1 MKCPCN
7 LQRNYKA
14 DTDVLDRRASFGH
27 RRVDNSQGA
36 SRVTAPINGQA
47 IVAVFLTHQAPEDVH
62 DFRLSFQGQP
72 DGLTQLLT
80 TFLLVLY
87 HLRLL
92 VD

>member
-1 MKCPCN
+1 
-7 LQRNYKA
+7 
-14 DTDVLDRRASFGH
+14 
-27 RRVDNSQGA
+27 
-36 SRVTAPINGQA
+36 VTAPINGQA